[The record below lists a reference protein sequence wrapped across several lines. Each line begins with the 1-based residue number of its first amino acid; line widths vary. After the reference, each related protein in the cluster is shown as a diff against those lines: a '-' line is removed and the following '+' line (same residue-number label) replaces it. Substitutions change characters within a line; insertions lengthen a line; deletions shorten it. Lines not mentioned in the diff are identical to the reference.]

1 MELIHTEPTYK
12 YIDSSPI
19 MKLWEEYFK
28 SRDNM
33 DSRERRLF
41 QDTIDLLI
49 HPIFVL
55 GQDLKEKE

>member
-1 MELIHTEPTYK
+1 
-12 YIDSSPI
+12 